1 MVVLTEDE
9 ISLVY
14 LLVDLEYNQSV
25 NNDDTMGY
33 KTPHTERLE
42 SLLNKLAE

>member
-9 ISLVY
+9 ISMVY
-14 LLVDLEYNQSV
+14 LLVDLEYNESV
-25 NNDDTMGY
+25 INDETMGY

-42 SLLNKLAE
+42 NLLNKLAE